1 MAEAAVILDLKG
13 KLKKSIQYSTTQC
26 RVPELIAVL
35 GSQPAGNMSHIINP
49 VVGCHYFLPGPQLP
63 SQPLRELLPILLL
76 VCLRLLPDSITAA
89 I

>member
-1 MAEAAVILDLKG
+1 MQSGTESWQIKRKQRIGIMAEAAVILDLKG

-63 SQPLRELLPILLL
+63 S
-76 VCLRLLPDSITAA
+76 
-89 I
+89 